1 MKYESIQ
8 EISLKWN
15 ISPRRI
21 RVLCDEGRVE
31 GAMKVGSQWVIPALA
46 QKPKDLR
53 IKNGLYR
60 KESNSMGRINVETL
74 KDLSI
79 RLKFRMSEEEYE
91 TLQDEFDVILKQM
104 ELLGEIV
111 GLDSIE
117 PMVFPFNTTTLGM
130 REDEVDGHL
139 TKEEV
144 LKNAKD
150 VQNDMIK
157 VKKVVG

>member
-8 EISLKWN
+8 EVSLKWN

-21 RVLCDEGRVE
+21 RVLCDEGRIE
-31 GAMKVGSQWVIPALA
+31 GATKVGSQWVIPIEA

-53 IKNGLYR
+53 VKSGLYR
-60 KESNSMGRINVETL
+60 KDNSNMERISIEKL

-79 RLKFRMSEEEYE
+79 RLKFRMSEEEYV
-91 TLQDEFDVILKQM
+91 TLQEEFDVILRQM
-104 ELLGEIV
+104 ELLGDIE

-117 PMVFPFNTTTLGM
+117 PMVFPFSTVTLGM
-130 REDEVDGHL
+130 RDDEVDGHL

-144 LKNAKD
+144 LMNAKD

-157 VKKVVG
+157 VQKVVG